1 MYMYVHVCGRLAA
14 LLIEDTKL
22 VLVYALC
29 MFLMHQKFD
38 VIIIIV
44 QLTFLYREN
53 LHDLL

>member
-1 MYMYVHVCGRLAA
+1 MYVHVCGRLAA